1 MLNLFQHP
9 IRKAGTLQAIM
20 PMQIGMMA
28 FFNSSEHLCSFKGD
42 PGKAKLTSRAQPPG
56 SYS

>member
-28 FFNSSEHLCSFKGD
+28 FFNSSEHLCSLKAT
-42 PGKAKLTSRAQPPG
+42 PGRQNLPPALNRPV
-56 SYS
+56 SNS